1 MESQSFSNAA
11 PVSLMPAKA
20 VSLSPLGSL
29 LPTLDFETRS
39 KADIKKVGA
48 YRYSMDPSTS
58 VLCVVYDLKD
68 GKGRRLWHPWAGGNP
83 SDLLA
88 HAQNGGVLEAHNFEF
103 EYCVWNF
110 VCTRL
115 YGWPKLS
122 FKQGRCSAAKAAA
135 LALPRPLEDLGAA
148 LEVPVKKDMDGRRL
162 MLKMSRPRKPT
173 KNDPS
178 EWVEGVHEL
187 ERLFQYCETDVVA
200 EEHCSLAMPDLSERE
215 LAVFRLTQKINERGI
230 YCDRAL
236 CETAVRF
243 SKQFEHDLTHE
254 LRELTGGAVTTA
266 KQVAKLSAFLSEEGV
281 EVENLQAKTV
291 GDLLKAGVDSATA
304 KRVLEIRQLLGKSS
318 ISKFQAML
326 NMAGPDDRIRGTL
339 LYHGASTGRWA
350 GRGIQPQNYPQG
362 KIKDVHNIYA
372 ALADGDYE
380 WFRTL
385 FPDVFTA
392 LSASLRGMLR
402 APTGRELI
410 AADFSAIEARV
421 VCWLAGDFANLEV
434 YINGEDPY
442 KLMASAIFN
451 VPVSQVTKA
460 QRELGKRAVLGCVAE
475 GTNVLTKSGMTK
487 IEHIT
492 YKDQVWNGTNW
503 TKHGGLLPKGLK
515 TVIKIEPLN
524 IELTPDH
531 WVLTPNG
538 WQTAGEIAS
547 NADMIRRLSDQ
558 QTEGLRLC
566 PLNIKSAR
574 NAVSACAAYAE
585 LKKNVELTDFIE
597 AKTYFVDY
605 VLNHSTD
612 KKVDA
617 EEIGTFFW
625 IQNFES
631 VGRLVS
637 TISKNAA
644 TIPMTKTSQGMAVAE
659 YPSPSSP
666 IENFWNTLLRSMG
679 LTNPDSPWT
688 ELIMTEGM
696 SRETFDSF
704 LNPPITKTR
713 VVQSYDLLNCDGN
726 SFQVGGAIVHNCG
739 FGMGWEKFMATC
751 EAQGQPVT
759 ADLAQ
764 RAVNAYRY
772 KYAAVKA
779 FWNDIEEAAIR
790 AVKYPGK
797 RFDVNE
803 LIQWLVKGKF
813 LYCRLPSGRVLS
825 YYAPKIERRASPYGE
840 RDQLTYMAVD
850 SKTKQ
855 WVREGTYGGKLT
867 ENVVQ
872 ATARDVMVDAMFRV
886 ERCGY
891 ELILSVHDELVAEIP
906 EGFGS
911 VEEFERLMTELPVWA
926 KGLPIK
932 AEGFRDVRYRK

>member
-1 MESQSFSNAA
+1 MLQSFSNAA
-11 PVSLMPAKA
+11 PGSPIPATA
-20 VSLSPLGSL
+20 VSLSPLGSS

-68 GKGRRLWHPWAGGNP
+68 GKGRRLWHPWAGGIP
-83 SDLLA
+83 SDLIA
-88 HAQNGGVLEAHNFEF
+88 HAQNGLLLEGHNVEF
-103 EYCVWNF
+103 EYCIWNF

-115 YGWPKLS
+115 YGWPKLN
-122 FKQGRCSAAKAAA
+122 FKQLRCSASKAAA

-178 EWVEGVHEL
+178 EWVEGINEL

-243 SKQFEHDLTHE
+243 SKQFEHDLTAE
-254 LRELTGGAVTTA
+254 LRSITGGAVTTA

-460 QRELGKRAVLGCVAE
+460 QRELGKRAVLGC
-475 GTNVLTKSGMTK
+475 
-487 IEHIT
+487 
-492 YKDQVWNGTNW
+492 
-503 TKHGGLLPKGLK
+503 
-515 TVIKIEPLN
+515 
-524 IELTPDH
+524 
-531 WVLTPNG
+531 
-538 WQTAGEIAS
+538 
-547 NADMIRRLSDQ
+547 
-558 QTEGLRLC
+558 
-566 PLNIKSAR
+566 
-574 NAVSACAAYAE
+574 
-585 LKKNVELTDFIE
+585 
-597 AKTYFVDY
+597 
-605 VLNHSTD
+605 
-612 KKVDA
+612 
-617 EEIGTFFW
+617 
-625 IQNFES
+625 
-631 VGRLVS
+631 
-637 TISKNAA
+637 
-644 TIPMTKTSQGMAVAE
+644 
-659 YPSPSSP
+659 
-666 IENFWNTLLRSMG
+666 
-679 LTNPDSPWT
+679 
-688 ELIMTEGM
+688 
-696 SRETFDSF
+696 
-704 LNPPITKTR
+704 
-713 VVQSYDLLNCDGN
+713 
-726 SFQVGGAIVHNCG
+726 G

-803 LIQWLVKGKF
+803 LIQWLVKGSY
-813 LYCRLPSGRVLS
+813 LYGRLPSGRLLA

-872 ATARDVMVDAMFRV
+872 ATARDVMTDSMFRV
-886 ERCGY
+886 ERAGY
-891 ELILSVHDELVAEIP
+891 ETILTVHDEVVCEVP

-911 VEEFERLMTELPVWA
+911 LDQFEGLMSELPPWA

-932 AEGFRDVRYRK
+932 VEGWRDVRFRK

>member
-1 MESQSFSNAA
+1 M
-11 PVSLMPAKA
+11 K
-20 VSLSPLGSL
+20 
-29 LPTLDFETRS
+29 LPSCDFETRS
-39 KADIKKVGA
+39 RADIKKVGA
-48 YRYSMDPSTS
+48 YRYSQDPSTDI
-58 VLCVVYDLKD
+58 LCLVYDLQD
-68 GKGRRLWHPWAGGNP
+68 GKGRRLWHKWCGTLPTDLFTHIESGGI
-83 SDLLA
+83 
-88 HAQNGGVLEAHNFEF
+88 LESHNFEF
-103 EYCVWNF
+103 EYCIWNN
-110 VCTRL
+110 VGVPK
-115 YGWPKLS
+115 YGFPKLS
-122 FKQGRCSAAKAAA
+122 FKQGRCSASKAAA
-135 LALPRPLEDLGAA
+135 LALPRPLEDLSAA
-148 LEVPVKKDMDGRRL
+148 LDVPVKKDMDGRRL

-243 SKQFEHDLTHE
+243 SKQFEHDLTAE
-254 LRELTGGAVTTA
+254 LRAITKGTVTTA
-266 KQVAKLSAFLSEEGV
+266 KQVAKLSAFLAEEGV
-281 EVENLQAKTV
+281 DVENLQAKTV
-291 GDLLKAGVDSATA
+291 GDLLKAGVDSETA

-326 NMAGPDDRIRGTL
+326 NMAGPDGRIRGTL

-372 ALADGDYE
+372 ALADNDYE

-402 APTGRELI
+402 APEGRELI

-421 VCWLAGDFANLEV
+421 VCWLAGDFANLDV

-460 QRELGKRAVLGCVAE
+460 QRELGKRAVLGC
-475 GTNVLTKSGMTK
+475 
-487 IEHIT
+487 
-492 YKDQVWNGTNW
+492 
-503 TKHGGLLPKGLK
+503 
-515 TVIKIEPLN
+515 
-524 IELTPDH
+524 
-531 WVLTPNG
+531 
-538 WQTAGEIAS
+538 
-547 NADMIRRLSDQ
+547 
-558 QTEGLRLC
+558 
-566 PLNIKSAR
+566 
-574 NAVSACAAYAE
+574 
-585 LKKNVELTDFIE
+585 
-597 AKTYFVDY
+597 
-605 VLNHSTD
+605 
-612 KKVDA
+612 
-617 EEIGTFFW
+617 
-625 IQNFES
+625 
-631 VGRLVS
+631 
-637 TISKNAA
+637 
-644 TIPMTKTSQGMAVAE
+644 
-659 YPSPSSP
+659 
-666 IENFWNTLLRSMG
+666 
-679 LTNPDSPWT
+679 
-688 ELIMTEGM
+688 
-696 SRETFDSF
+696 
-704 LNPPITKTR
+704 
-713 VVQSYDLLNCDGN
+713 
-726 SFQVGGAIVHNCG
+726 G

-751 EAQGQPVT
+751 EQQGQPVT

-803 LIQWLVKGKF
+803 LIQWLVKGQY
-813 LYCRLPSGRVLS
+813 LYCRLPSGRLLA

-872 ATARDVMVDAMFRV
+872 ATARDVMTDAMFRV
-886 ERCGY
+886 ERSGY
-891 ELILSVHDELVAEIP
+891 ETILTVHDEIVCEVP
-906 EGFGS
+906 KGFGALS
-911 VEEFERLMTELPVWA
+911 EFERLMSELPPWA

-932 AEGFRDVRYRK
+932 VEGWCDVRYRK